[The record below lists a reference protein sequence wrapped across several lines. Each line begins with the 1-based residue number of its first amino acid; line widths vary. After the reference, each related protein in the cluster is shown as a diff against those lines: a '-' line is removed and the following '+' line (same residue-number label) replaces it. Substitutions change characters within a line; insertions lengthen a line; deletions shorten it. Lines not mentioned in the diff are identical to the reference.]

1 MREFD
6 QYDGQITLNGKD
18 IRTIPLKVLLSQI
31 SYVPQNNFLFST
43 SIGRNIAFSSEEAKK
58 EDITTA
64 AQKSDLHDD
73 VLQMPKGYE
82 TLVGENGLSLSGGQR
97 QRMSI
102 ARALLKD
109 SQILILDDA
118 LSAVDAKT
126 ETEIL
131 SSLRKERADKTT
143 MIAAHR
149 LTSVM
154 DADLILVLKDGRIVE
169 RGNHQQLLDEDGWYA
184 EMWRRQELQ
193 AKVGEDVDE

>member
-18 IRTIPLKVLLSQI
+18 IRNIPLKVLLSQI

-154 DADLILVLKDGRIVE
+154 DADLILVLKDGESLNEAIT
-169 RGNHQQLLDEDGWYA
+169 NNF
-184 EMWRRQELQ
+184 
-193 AKVGEDVDE
+193 

>member
-1 MREFD
+1 
-6 QYDGQITLNGKD
+6 
-18 IRTIPLKVLLSQI
+18 
-31 SYVPQNNFLFST
+31 
-43 SIGRNIAFSSEEAKK
+43 
-58 EDITTA
+58 
-64 AQKSDLHDD
+64 
-73 VLQMPKGYE
+73 
-82 TLVGENGLSLSGGQR
+82 
-97 QRMSI
+97 MSI

-169 RGNHQQLLDEDGWYA
+169 RGNHQQLLDSSIRNNSE
-184 EMWRRQELQ
+184 RSIL
-193 AKVGEDVDE
+193 VLI

>member
-1 MREFD
+1 M
-6 QYDGQITLNGKD
+6 
-18 IRTIPLKVLLSQI
+18 SQI

>member
-1 MREFD
+1 MVKILEQF
-6 QYDGQITLNGKD
+6 
-18 IRTIPLKVLLSQI
+18 PLKVLLSQV

-43 SIGRNIAFSSEEAKK
+43 SIENNIAFSSEKCRKKIDIASAAK
-58 EDITTA
+58 
-64 AQKSDLHDD
+64 KSDLHDD
-73 VLQMPKGYE
+73 VLQMPNGYQ
-82 TLVGENGLSLSGGQR
+82 TLVGENGISLSGGQR

-131 SSLRKERADKTT
+131 TALRKERKNKTT

-154 DADLILVLKDGRIVE
+154 DADLILVLKDGQIVE

-193 AKVGEDVDE
+193 AKVGENTDE

>member
-1 MREFD
+1 
-6 QYDGQITLNGKD
+6 
-18 IRTIPLKVLLSQI
+18 
-31 SYVPQNNFLFST
+31 
-43 SIGRNIAFSSEEAKK
+43 
-58 EDITTA
+58 
-64 AQKSDLHDD
+64 
-73 VLQMPKGYE
+73 
-82 TLVGENGLSLSGGQR
+82 
-97 QRMSI
+97 MSI

-154 DADLILVLKDGRIVE
+154 DADLTIF
-169 RGNHQQLLDEDGWYA
+169 
-184 EMWRRQELQ
+184 
-193 AKVGEDVDE
+193 

>member
-58 EDITTA
+58 EDI
-64 AQKSDLHDD
+64 KSDLHDD